1 MSHENVDRARRA
13 VDAWNRGDIEGYLKL
28 FHPECEWYSDVIGRM
43 EGAETVYRGREEI
56 HRFWDE
62 WHAVWNLT
70 IEVSEY
76 RDLGD
81 TVLTLGRL
89 RARGKGSGIELDVPV
104 AYVGESEG
112 GLIRRLRAYLDP
124 QQALEAVGLSEQD
137 AHADSS

>member
-1 MSHENVDRARRA
+1 MSQENVDKARSA
-13 VDAWNRGDIEGYLKL
+13 VEAWNRSDVDAYLEL
-28 FHPECEWYSDVIGRM
+28 LHPDCEWYSDVIGRM
-43 EGAETVYRGREEI
+43 EGAETVYRGREAI
-56 HRFWDE
+56 RRFWDE
-62 WHAVWNLT
+62 WHSVWNLT

-89 RARGKGSGIELDVPV
+89 RARGKASGIELDVPV
-104 AYVGESEG
+104 AYVGESEE

-137 AHADSS
+137 AHADS

>member
-1 MSHENVDRARRA
+1 MSQENVDTARRA
-13 VDAWNRGDIEGYLKL
+13 VDAWNRGDIDSYLEL
-28 FHPECEWYSDVIGRM
+28 LHPECEWFSDVIGRM

-56 HRFWDE
+56 RRFWDE
-62 WHAVWNLT
+62 WHAVWGLT

-89 RARGKGSGIELDVPV
+89 RARGKASGIELDVPV

-124 QQALEAVGLSEQD
+124 QQALEAVGLSERD
-137 AHADSS
+137 AHADS